1 MSGFQSPLD
10 RKVGEAI
17 AALPPTVV
25 AYSNN
30 TFGSDQVIVREER
43 SA

>member
-1 MSGFQSPLD
+1 MSGYQFAPG
-10 RKVGEAI
+10 RKAGEAI
-17 AALPPTVV
+17 AALPATGV
-25 AYSNN
+25 AYNNN